1 MRSASL
7 SLSLSLSE
15 HICCLGINFLS
26 LDLIAVE
33 IIYRVFQKDG
43 LVKLPQAE
51 VKTRMDPSWVV
62 ALAS

>member
-1 MRSASL
+1 
-7 SLSLSLSE
+7 
-15 HICCLGINFLS
+15 

-33 IIYRVFQKDG
+33 IIYGVFQKDG